1 MTTTNNISPKMSKQ
15 GYIKAL
21 KRLQKSLNI
30 PDNLSLT
37 DYQNWANKTAL
48 FDSETITGLYYVTLG
63 LVGEAGEV
71 AEKVKKILRNQK
83 GKITPENKADLLL
96 ELGDVL
102 WYMSQFARILGFTL
116 SDVGLLN
123 ILKLQDRAKRGKIK
137 SQGDIR

>member
-1 MTTTNNISPKMSKQ
+1 MSKQ
-15 GYIKAL
+15 EYLKAL

-30 PDNLSLT
+30 PDSLSLT
-37 DYQNWANKTAL
+37 DYQNWANKTGT
-48 FDSETITGLYYVTLG
+48 FDLQNISTLYYVTLG

-116 SDVGLLN
+116 NDVGLLN